1 MDEKDW
7 HLLVTLYHERN
18 ITKAAER
25 LYISQPALTYRLQQ
39 LEKEFGAKIVTRG
52 KKGVEFTVQG
62 AYLVEYSKEMLLQLR
77 KAKEYILNMEQNVK
91 GTLRLGVSGMFAR
104 YELPK
109 LLKNF
114 LAKYPDVE
122 INLKTGWSSEI
133 NQLLQKEE
141 VHLGIVRG
149 NYDWHGEAY
158 LFREEMLSIAYN
170 KKIELEELPSLPQ
183 IHYRTDP
190 SLRTQIDN
198 WWKEIFRTPPTVA
211 MEVDRIDTCKQLVLN
226 GLGYAIFPNICLS
239 DDEPLYT
246 FPLISSNQ
254 QPLLRKTW
262 IIYRESSLEL
272 TFVKAFID
280 FMKEEAAHRSK
291 MNG

>member
-7 HLLVTLYHERN
+7 HLLVTLYEERN

-25 LYISQPALTYRLQQ
+25 LYISQPALTYRLHQ
-39 LEKEFGAKIVTRG
+39 LEKDFGTKIVTRG
-52 KKGVEFTVQG
+52 KKGVEFTMQG
-62 AYLVEYSKEMLLQLR
+62 TYLVEYAKEMLLRLR
-77 KAKEYILNMEQNVK
+77 KTKEYIVNMDQTVK

-109 LLKNF
+109 LLKKF
-114 LAKYPDVE
+114 LSIYPDVE

-149 NYDWHGEAY
+149 NYHWHGEAC
-158 LFREEMLSIAYN
+158 LFREEMISVASH
-170 KKIELEELPSLPQ
+170 KKINLEELPSLPQ
-183 IHYRTDP
+183 INYQTDP
-190 SLRTQIDN
+190 SLRTLIDN
-198 WWKEIFRTPPTVA
+198 WWKEIFRTPPTIA
-211 MEVDRIDTCKQLVLN
+211 MEVDRIDTCKQLVLH
-226 GLGYAIFPNICLS
+226 GLGYAFLPNICLS

-246 FPLISSNQ
+246 LPLISKDQ
-254 QPLLRKTW
+254 QPIVRQTW
-262 IIYRESSLEL
+262 LVYRESSMEL

-280 FMKEEAAHRSK
+280 FIKEEAALKS
-291 MNG
+291 G